1 MKITKEMD
9 LIYKRYYRDVYGFCV
24 RLCEGH
30 PEMAEDICQE
40 TFFKAL
46 KNADSFRGDSKIL
59 SWLCQIAKNT
69 YISHLRKEK
78 HLLKT
83 KDMEVLLENVA
94 NIEENTQEKLEDQ
107 DSVKEIKRIMSDL
120 EPPYDEVFRMKVVQ
134 EKSYSEIAAIYH
146 KSENWA
152 RVTYFRAK
160 QRIVEQM
167 RQEGHYE

>member
-24 RLCEGH
+24 RLCEGG
-30 PEMAEDICQE
+30 PDIAEDICQE

-46 KNADSFRGDSKIL
+46 KTADSFRGDCKVM

-69 YISHLRKEK
+69 YISYLRKEK

-83 KDMEVLLENVA
+83 KDAETLLEHVA
-94 NIEENTQEKLEDQ
+94 SLEDTAQ
-107 DSVKEIKRIMSDL
+107 EQIEDSENAKEIKRIMNAL

-134 EKSYSEIAAIYH
+134 EKSYEEIAAIYH

>member
-24 RLCEGH
+24 RLCEGG
-30 PEMAEDICQE
+30 PDIAEDICQE

-46 KNADSFRGDSKIL
+46 KTADSFRGDCKVM

-69 YISHLRKEK
+69 YISYLRKEK

-83 KDMEVLLENVA
+83 KDAETLLEHVA
-94 NIEENTQEKLEDQ
+94 SLEDTAQ
-107 DSVKEIKRIMSDL
+107 EQIEDRENAKEIKRIMNDL

>member
-1 MKITKEMD
+1 MRITKEMD
-9 LIYKRYYRDVYGFCV
+9 LIYKRYYRDVYTFCMG
-24 RLCEGH
+24 LCEANSDI
-30 PEMAEDICQE
+30 AEDICQE

-46 KNADSFRGDSKIL
+46 KTSDSFRGDCKVI

-69 YISHLRKEK
+69 YISYLRKEK
-78 HLLKT
+78 HLSKS
-83 KDMEVLLENVA
+83 KGVDSLLENVTGTEPSEQQR
-94 NIEENTQEKLEDQ
+94 IEDAESAKAIE
-107 DSVKEIKRIMSDL
+107 RIMNDL

-160 QRIVEQM
+160 KRIVEQM
-167 RQEGHYE
+167 RQEGYYE

>member
-83 KDMEVLLENVA
+83 KDMEGAKTVLAASFADVRREGEYIRVYDVDDTESIVDLLMKSGHVVN
-94 NIEENTQEKLEDQ
+94 
-107 DSVKEIKRIMSDL
+107 EIKKNKIGLEEYYIELMSQK
-120 EPPYDEVFRMKVVQ
+120 EVK
-134 EKSYSEIAAIYH
+134 
-146 KSENWA
+146 
-152 RVTYFRAK
+152 
-160 QRIVEQM
+160 
-167 RQEGHYE
+167 

>member
-1 MKITKEMD
+1 
-9 LIYKRYYRDVYGFCV
+9 
-24 RLCEGH
+24 
-30 PEMAEDICQE
+30 
-40 TFFKAL
+40 
-46 KNADSFRGDSKIL
+46 
-59 SWLCQIAKNT
+59 
-69 YISHLRKEK
+69 
-78 HLLKT
+78 
-83 KDMEVLLENVA
+83 LLENVV
-94 NIEENTQEKLEDQ
+94 NIEDTTQEKLEDQ
-107 DSVKEIKRIMSDL
+107 DNVKEIKRIMSDL

>member
-1 MKITKEMD
+1 MKISKEMD
-9 LIYKRYYRDVYGFCV
+9 LIYKRYYRDVYGFCI
-24 RLCEGH
+24 RLCEGNLDV
-30 PEMAEDICQE
+30 AEDICQE

-46 KNADSFRGDSKIL
+46 KTADSFRGDCKVM

-83 KDMEVLLENVA
+83 KEMEMLLENVA
-94 NIEENTQEKLEDQ
+94 SIEETTQERMEDHE
-107 DSVKEIKRIMSDL
+107 SAKEIRRIMNDL

-134 EKSYSEIAAIYH
+134 EKSYQEIAAIYH